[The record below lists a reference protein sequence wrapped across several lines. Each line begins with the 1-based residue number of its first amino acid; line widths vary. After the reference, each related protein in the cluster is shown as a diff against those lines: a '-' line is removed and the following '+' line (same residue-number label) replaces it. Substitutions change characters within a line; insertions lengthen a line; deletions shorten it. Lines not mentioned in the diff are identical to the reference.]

1 MLKFR
6 SNLNLLAVKLTL
18 NIYFHD
24 SNLLPSPIW
33 DIFPRI
39 PGRAWCNCG
48 TVIRLIR
55 LGVLRHTVRTQEGQK
70 KEDPM
75 PVQFVVRWIHPP
87 SCMPACGMWHAS
99 HVASLASLLFLM
111 LSFLCCGTLLR
122 RVGRWKVKKCWN
134 LVFETKHT
142 EEWVVLYCTVRCTVL

>member
-1 MLKFR
+1 MRQCLMLKFR

-55 LGVLRHTVRTQEGQK
+55 LGVLRHTVRTRRKDRRRKIQCPFSLLWDGSIRLLACRH
-70 KEDPM
+70 
-75 PVQFVVRWIHPP
+75 V
-87 SCMPACGMWHAS
+87 ACGMLRMWLLWPLSCFWCFFVCVLWHS
-99 HVASLASLLFLM
+99 TS
-111 LSFLCCGTLLR
+111 T

-142 EEWVVLYCTVRCTVL
+142 EEWVVL